1 MMRKDFNTQ
10 LLFHLFLFTSSV
22 LIFSSCGSNYGLDVR
37 QYDKNFC
44 VMIGEGGNSGVLICD
59 TAVLVIDTKVKT
71 GATQL
76 EQWVQHYA
84 PNRHIYIVNTHIHRD
99 HTGGNH
105 LYPNAK
111 IIAGNYGE
119 EFWLKNNDREDMP
132 TIWLADSMN
141 LKFGDETVLIQNI
154 GQAHT
159 FEDLVVYL
167 KNRQVLFTGD
177 VVLNGY
183 HPYFDDNVGSNFDN
197 YLMSFDRFQKEFV
210 IKSVVPGHG
219 DDGGPELIDDFR
231 QYFNDMMEAS
241 TDPAKMDEMRAKY
254 ANYLSAPINKAGF
267 DQTIRA
273 IRERVPAR
281 M

>member
-1 MMRKDFNTQ
+1 MRKNFTAQ
-10 LLFHLFLFTSSV
+10 SLVHLFLFTLTV
-22 LIFSSCGSNYGLDVR
+22 IIFSSCGNNYGLDVR
-37 QYDKNFC
+37 KYDKNFS

-105 LYPNAK
+105 LYPNAT

-119 EFWLKNNDREDMP
+119 DFWLKNNDREDMP

-141 LKFGDETVLIQNI
+141 LKFGNETAVIQNI

-159 FEDLVVYL
+159 FEDVVVYL

-177 VVLNGY
+177 IVLNGY
-183 HPYFDDNVGSNFDN
+183 HPYFDEAVGSNFDN
-197 YLMSFDRFQKEFV
+197 YLLALDQFQKEFT

-231 QYFNDMMEAS
+231 QYFNDMLEAS

-254 ANYLSAPINKAGF
+254 AKYLSAPINKAGF
-267 DQTIRA
+267 DQTIKA
-273 IRERVPAR
+273 IRERMPAR